1 MDLIEM
7 REPIAFQ
14 RYDIR
19 GKYPTE
25 VNEELALGLGK
36 AIGSFAKSKI
46 VIGGDNVHTTN
57 ILKFAFSAGTL
68 SMGVDVI
75 DLGLGTSDMIAF
87 GGKYYNA
94 ELGVMITASHTGID
108 SNGFKFFYTE
118 GNGFNNEDLKKIKDL
133 YLNRIF
139 RKIELKD
146 IGKRIDKHKELYN
159 VYLNTVIKHFKN
171 FFTKIDAKVI
181 IDTGDGA
188 ASITTPILLEKLGAE
203 VIKVNSDIDGG
214 FRRDPECAEPEN
226 IKYLTHNIKEH
237 NADIA
242 IAHDID
248 GDRISAFDKNG
259 RWISGDELFCL
270 FAGILVKEGD
280 KVIASVDTSRA
291 LKDICKGEIIYT
303 KIGDPFVI
311 DAAIKHNTILA
322 GEPNGHYCYPKFIAY
337 NSGTFFALLLSA
349 IAKAIPIMVKK
360 LPRYYV
366 KKKKFKI
373 KNKKKKMEEIVD
385 FVKDEFKVNSDI
397 DGIKFECGNS
407 EVLIR
412 PSGTEPA
419 IRIVVESK
427 SDKDSQNVLDK
438 LEKMFF
444 GGKIV
449 I

>member
-7 REPIAFQ
+7 RAPVAFQ

-36 AIGSFAKSKI
+36 ATGTFAKSEI
-46 VIGGDNVHTTN
+46 VIGGDNGYTTN
-57 ILKFAFSAGTL
+57 ILRFAFIAGTL
-68 SMGVDVI
+68 SMGVNVI
-75 DLGLGTSDMIAF
+75 DVDLGTSDMIAF
-87 GGKYYNA
+87 AGKYYNA
-94 ELGVMITASHTGID
+94 ELSVMITASHSGID

-118 GNGFNNEDLKKIKDL
+118 GNGFNNEDLKKIKNL

-139 RKIELKD
+139 RKIDLKD
-146 IGKRIDKHKELYN
+146 SGKRIDKHKELYN
-159 VYLNTVIKHFKN
+159 EYLNTAIKHFKN

-181 IDTGDGA
+181 IDTGDGT

-226 IKYLTHNIKEH
+226 VKYLTNKIKEH

-259 RWISGDELFCL
+259 KWISGDELFCL
-270 FAGILVKEGD
+270 FTEIMVKEGD

-303 KIGDPFVI
+303 RIGDPFVI
-311 DAAIKHNTILA
+311 DAATKHNAILA

-349 IAKAIPIMVKK
+349 IAKDIPTLIEN

-366 KKKKFKI
+366 KKKRI
-373 KNKKKKMEEIVD
+373 GIRNKKKKMEEIID
-385 FVKDEFKVNSDI
+385 IVKNKFKVISDI
-397 DGIKFECGNS
+397 DGIKFKYGNS

-412 PSGTEPA
+412 QSGTESV

-427 SDKDSQNVLDK
+427 NDEDSKNALDK
-438 LEKMFF
+438 LERMFF
-444 GGKIV
+444 REKL
-449 I
+449 